1 VPPIFKTTWLRLI
14 ENKDILYFPDSFK
27 RPQQFDELNNNNI
40 LIRTE
45 SVNRLIHPN
54 SKAELMVTY
63 PEALIEKV
71 VTAEKLNE
79 QCLRLAIGENFDDD
93 FAIDLLIE
101 FDFERVDFVYEPGQ
115 FSIRGGI
122 IDIFSYG
129 NEFPYR
135 IELDDDSIESIR
147 TFDPNSQLSQKKIQ
161 SISIVPNAQTYF
173 GNEFKI
179 PFTQILPANT
189 VFWVKDMG

>member
-1 VPPIFKTTWLRLI
+1 MKCAEIIALYACSESVKKICSWLGETQFGDLYLSGLVESSDSFVAAGVFKSNNFHHVFVLNDKESAAYFQNNLASLI

-101 FDFERVDFVYEPGQ
+101 FDFERVDFVYDEK
-115 FSIRGGI
+115 
-122 IDIFSYG
+122 
-129 NEFPYR
+129 N
-135 IELDDDSIESIR
+135 
-147 TFDPNSQLSQKKIQ
+147 
-161 SISIVPNAQTYF
+161 
-173 GNEFKI
+173 
-179 PFTQILPANT
+179 
-189 VFWVKDMG
+189 